1 MADLKTVVGQN
12 LRLLRARANLN
23 QAELA
28 DRVDRS
34 VNMIGKIER
43 GEIAPSFDTIE
54 RLCTDLGAVPAEL
67 FLTDGASLE
76 ELEGRFAAI
85 FSITRRLNDR
95 ELERAVGILRAAFE

>member
-12 LRLLRARANLN
+12 LRRLRARANLN

-43 GEIAPSFDTIE
+43 GEMAPSFDTIV
-54 RLCTDLGAVPAEL
+54 RLCAVLDAAPAEL

-76 ELEGRFAAI
+76 ELEGRYAAVFA
-85 FSITRRLNDR
+85 ITKRLSDR
-95 ELERAVGILRAAFE
+95 EMDRAVGILRAAFE